1 MNGKYILKSGTDFRQ
16 FSVITLDFTPPE
28 EEEEGEAAAAAA
40 PEEKIKAPPPPQ
52 SSSGRAKVEVEMVEV
67 TADKFAPDEDMA
79 RELDKYTGEEYFS
92 DIIKADFSPF
102 KRTAAVAFIDFGL
115 PFYGRKLS

>member
-28 EEEEGEAAAAAA
+28 EEEEEGEAA

-79 RELDKYTGEEYFS
+79 RELDKYTGEKYFS
-92 DIIKADFSPF
+92 DFFKSRFQPF
-102 KRTAAVAFIDFGL
+102 QND
-115 PFYGRKLS
+115 GRGCLY